1 MEDGKAMV
9 YLLLV
14 LSLFA
19 RSDVN
24 RTHATDWLVSGVMRA
39 MRSSPAMQTAAFETQ
54 QRGKWLHKKQHQGPR
69 LTKSLTLSSRYTIA
83 SMFFIVVLGLCRIQ
97 MMSRDFW
104 LHCYNMHIK
113 WYSIVTENN

>member
-1 MEDGKAMV
+1 MV

-19 RSDVN
+19 RSGDN

-39 MRSSPAMQTAAFETQ
+39 MRSSPAMQTEHEHETQ

-83 SMFFIVVLGLCRIQ
+83 SMFFIVELGLCRKQ